1 MAPAGRFKTNTHF
14 MVLGLCM
21 TVLNL
26 PRVEARADPELEN
39 EHGRT
44 PFDLAESQDVLFI
57 ALRMRGTK
65 I

>member
-1 MAPAGRFKTNTHF
+1 